1 MSVSCGF
8 LSSRI
13 KKLCLTAVCSHMS
26 QCLSH
31 VLTRRP
37 RQEASLAPLCSNLRS
52 FGSKSTALKRVLVT
66 LLGHFGPLRS
76 DLTPP
81 YLFGARELCP
91 PLAPSGY
98 DPGPNVRSGVGI
110 TSRFYSLKRC
120 FEVKQNEHYFN
131 ETKMVIKVRGEIAW
145 LSPVCRILWLTFR
158 SPR

>member
-1 MSVSCGF
+1 MWLPIQPHQKTLF
-8 LSSRI
+8 DSS
-13 KKLCLTAVCSHMS
+13 MF
-26 QCLSH
+26 SH
-31 VLTRRP
+31 VAMFVTCLDP
-37 RQEASLAPLCSNLRS
+37 APASRS
-52 FGSKSTALKRVLVT
+52 K
-66 LLGHFGPLRS
+66 FGPSVFEPEVFRKQIYCIEESTCDIFGTFRS
-76 DLTPP
+76 PSQWSDTPIFIRSP
-81 YLFGARELCP
+81 GIVP
-91 PLAPSGY
+91 PLALSGY